1 MSWTQRGVLV
11 ILVGL
16 AGLVVIGRVSRPK
29 QAPGSRSE
37 SPMKGAVFA
46 AAIPVYPG
54 AKLSDIMGGEYKD
67 DVGGPAIFTSQSWF
81 FAITD
86 PVAAVAEYY
95 RAHLPEGY
103 RPREAEAGE
112 VAFEWTP
119 TGAVD
124 GEIVHVTIRDGQ
136 LQIGEKVKVKGKP

>member
-1 MSWTQRGVLV
+1 MSWPQRGLLA

-16 AGLVVIGRVSRPK
+16 AGLLILSRVG
-29 QAPGSRSE
+29 GSKKGGSSPRE

-46 AAIPVYPG
+46 TAIPVYPG
-54 AKLSDIMGGEYKD
+54 ARLTDIMGGEYKD
-67 DVGGPAIFTSQSWF
+67 EIGGPAIFTSQSWF
-81 FAITD
+81 FSITD
-86 PVAAVAEYY
+86 PVADVAEYY
-95 RAHLPEGY
+95 RGHLPEGY

-119 TGAVD
+119 TGAAE
-124 GEIVHVTIRDGQ
+124 GEIVHVTIRQGQ